1 MYRQLYQMGGIG
13 TLPMDYGQSLQVPQQ
28 PQPSFSSAQNITM
41 NPLLNYG
48 QPQLGQAGG
57 TPLSMRSGGI
67 SRLGYQEGGM
77 GMDQMMEPQMQ
88 DPMMQEQ
95 MMQSQMQQAPE
106 GIMSMMPQEASGGQ
120 QGMPQ
125 EGGQEETA
133 LLTIIQLLI
142 EQGVPPEQAQE
153 LAMQILQVF
162 NQGGAPAVEEFAT
175 QLEQEEG
182 MSDDRT
188 MMAGGGITG
197 IYPRQGYFVGKIAK
211 GIGKAVKGVANA
223 VKSVAKS
230 PIGQIALAIA
240 APYAIAALPGMAGFA
255 TLGGS
260 GFMGAALRAGISNLA
275 IQGITT
281 GKINPKQ
288 ALLAAAAGGALSGLQ
303 GADAMAAKDAMNA
316 GDYMQYGSS
325 VQEGL
330 GTSIPLKSGVIPSDI
345 GSYDQ
350 SVQKMYDTSMITP
363 SESDIL
369 SNVKESNLSNAQGKT
384 LQQLG
389 EVKPMNM
396 FEKGIS
402 NIQDFGTN
410 LMNDPMKTIKTGIGS
425 IYDTATQTIKDNPLL
440 SVGGAFLAGQQFRA
454 PLPNEDP
461 NEYNRLKAEHD
472 AQVAGY
478 VTQYGGAS
486 NVYSPGSF
494 GLYAREKAI
503 DPFAGRS
510 SYAADGGY
518 ITNRQNY
525 FLGKRVSAVAT
536 PQSEGSTG
544 GGSGMGGMMAR
555 FIQQNSQ
562 MFKPQSTTVRQPRTA
577 EFIDI
582 NQNGIDDRDEGMMY
596 GGRAGYAE
604 GSISFE
610 RKTLERKGYSDMMKN
625 MTPKEISQLYDSVI
639 GTFSRRF
646 QAEGTMP
653 MGEPRKNPAGIMEL
667 DYRAKGGFV
676 PPVGIKEKA
685 DDIPAMLS
693 NNEFVFTA
701 DAVRNAGGGNVNK
714 GAQRMYGLMKQ
725 LEAGGRV

>member
-48 QPQLGQAGG
+48 QPQLGTAGG
-57 TPLSMRSGGI
+57 TPLTMAGGGI
-67 SRLGYQEGGM
+67 TRLGYQEGGM
-77 GMDQMMEPQMQ
+77 DQMMMEPQMQ
-88 DPMMQEQ
+88 DQAMMQPQQQ
-95 MMQSQMQQAPE
+95 MGPPLE
-106 GIMSMMPQEASGGQ
+106 GIMGAMPQDA
-120 QGMPQ
+120 GMMQ

-162 NQGGAPAVEEFAT
+162 NQGGAPAVEEFAN

-182 MSDDRT
+182 MPENRT

-197 IYPRQGYFVGKIAK
+197 IYPRQGYFLK
-211 GIGKAVKGVANA
+211 GVVKAISGVVKGVGKAVKSIV
-223 VKSVAKS
+223 KS

-240 APYAIAALPGMAGFA
+240 APYAIGAMFPAFA
-255 TLGGS
+255 TLGGT
-260 GFMGAALRAGISNLA
+260 GFLGGALRAGISSLA
-275 IQGITT
+275 VQGITT

-288 ALLAAAAGGALSGLQ
+288 ALLAAAAGGALAGFQ
-303 GADAMAAKDAMNA
+303 GADAAAAKDALNA

-363 SESDIL
+363 SPENIL
-369 SNVKESNLSNAQGKT
+369 DNVKVSNLANSQGQT

-389 EVKPMNM
+389 ELKPMNT

-410 LMNDPMKTIKTGIGS
+410 LMKDPMQTIKTGIGS
-425 IYDTATQTIKDNPLL
+425 IYDTATQTIKDNPYTA
-440 SVGGAFLAGQQFRA
+440 VGTSFLAGTQFRA
-454 PLPNEDP
+454 PLAGEDP
-461 NEYNRLKAEHD
+461 NEYNKLKAEHD
-472 AQVAGY
+472 SKVNQFY
-478 VTQYGGAS
+478 NQYT
-486 NVYSPGSF
+486 
-494 GLYAREKAI
+494 GLMY
-503 DPFAGRS
+503 PTTFA
-510 SYAADGGY
+510 A
-518 ITNRQNY
+518 N
-525 FLGKRVSAVAT
+525 
-536 PQSEGSTG
+536 
-544 GGSGMGGMMAR
+544 
-555 FIQQNSQ
+555 
-562 MFKPQSTTVRQPRTA
+562 
-577 EFIDI
+577 
-582 NQNGIDDRDEGMMY
+582 
-596 GGRAGYAE
+596 GGRIGFEY
-604 GSISFE
+604 GS
-610 RKTLERKGYSDMMKN
+610 
-625 MTPKEISQLYDSVI
+625 
-639 GTFSRRF
+639 
-646 QAEGTMP
+646 MP
-653 MGEPRKNPAGIMEL
+653 MGEPRKNPAGITEL
-667 DYRAKGGFV
+667 DYRQKGGFV
-676 PPVGIKEKA
+676 PPIGIKEKA

-725 LEAGGRV
+725 LESGGLV

>member
-28 PQPSFSSAQNITM
+28 PQSMFTTTGSATSS
-41 NPLLNYG
+41 PLLNYG
-48 QPQLGQAGG
+48 QSQLGQAGG
-57 TPLSMRSGGI
+57 TPLTMRSGGM

-77 GMDQMMEPQMQ
+77 GMTQLGAPQEEPIFPRLETLNENLGQAEQRLGSPSNNQFNMSPMTSAFTGRPQMNLGGRIGYQEGGMDQMMEPQMQ

-106 GIMSMMPQEASGGQ
+106 GIMSMMPQGTSGGQ

-125 EGGQEETA
+125 EGGQEQTA

-162 NQGGAPAVEEFAT
+162 NQGGAPAVEEFAN

-182 MSDDRT
+182 MPENRT

-240 APYAIAALPGMAGFA
+240 APYAIGALAPGFA

-281 GKINPKQ
+281 GKFNPKQ
-288 ALLAAAAGGALSGLQ
+288 ALIAAIGGGVAQGVFGPAGGASTDIGQGTLNAGGAGIP
-303 GADAMAAKDAMNA
+303 GADIA
-316 GDYMQYGSS
+316 GSS
-325 VQEGL
+325 TLASGVTSSLPTSSFAELTGQVAPNSMVYNPPTNAASIYTDLAGQVDPTSSVVNL
-330 GTSIPLKSGVIPSDI
+330 GTPQPSFFDKATTSIK
-345 GSYDQ
+345 
-350 SVQKMYDTSMITP
+350 
-363 SESDIL
+363 
-369 SNVKESNLSNAQGKT
+369 
-384 LQQLG
+384 
-389 EVKPMNM
+389 
-396 FEKGIS
+396 
-402 NIQDFGTN
+402 DFGTN

-425 IYDTATQTIKDNPLL
+425 IYDTATQTIKDNPYTA
-440 SVGGAFLAGQQFRA
+440 VGTSFLAGTQFRA
-454 PLPNEDP
+454 PLAGEDP
-461 NEYNRLKAEHD
+461 NEYNKLKAEHD
-472 AQVAGY
+472 AKVN
-478 VTQYGGAS
+478 QYY
-486 NVYSPGSF
+486 NQYT
-494 GLYAREKAI
+494 GLMY
-503 DPFAGRS
+503 PQTFA
-510 SYAADGGY
+510 A
-518 ITNRQNY
+518 N
-525 FLGKRVSAVAT
+525 
-536 PQSEGSTG
+536 
-544 GGSGMGGMMAR
+544 
-555 FIQQNSQ
+555 
-562 MFKPQSTTVRQPRTA
+562 
-577 EFIDI
+577 
-582 NQNGIDDRDEGMMY
+582 
-596 GGRAGYAE
+596 GGRIGYE
-604 GSISFE
+604 YGS
-610 RKTLERKGYSDMMKN
+610 
-625 MTPKEISQLYDSVI
+625 
-639 GTFSRRF
+639 
-646 QAEGTMP
+646 MP

>member
-1 MYRQLYQMGGIG
+1 MTIARAQMYRQLYQMGGIG

-77 GMDQMMEPQMQ
+77 GMDQMMQSQMQ
-88 DPMMQEQ
+88 DPMMQE
-95 MMQSQMQQAPE
+95 QMQQAPE
-106 GIMSMMPQEASGGQ
+106 GIMSMMPQGASGGQ

-125 EGGQEETA
+125 EGGQEQTA

-162 NQGGAPAVEEFAT
+162 NQGGAPAVEEFAN

-182 MSDDRT
+182 MPENRT

-197 IYPRQGYFVGKIAK
+197 IYPRQGYFFK
-211 GIGKAVKGVANA
+211 GVVKAVSGAVKGVAKA

-230 PIGQIALAIA
+230 PIGMIALSIA
-240 APYAIAALPGMAGFA
+240 APYAISAFAPGFA

-260 GFMGAALRAGISNLA
+260 GILGGALRAGISNLA

-288 ALLAAAAGGALSGLQ
+288 ALLAAAAGGVLSGIQ

-389 EVKPMNM
+389 EVKPMNT

-425 IYDTATQTIKDNPLL
+425 IYDTTTQLIKDNPYTA
-440 SVGGAFLAGQQFRA
+440 VGTSFLAGTQFRA
-454 PLPNEDP
+454 PLAGEDP
-461 NEYNRLKAEHD
+461 NEYNKLKAEHD
-472 AQVAGY
+472 AQVSAY
-478 VTQYGGAS
+478 ITQYGGGA

-494 GLYAREKAI
+494 GLYAREKAV
-503 DPFAGRS
+503 DPFANRS
-510 SYAADGGY
+510 PFTYAA
-518 ITNRQNY
+518 N
-525 FLGKRVSAVAT
+525 
-536 PQSEGSTG
+536 
-544 GGSGMGGMMAR
+544 
-555 FIQQNSQ
+555 
-562 MFKPQSTTVRQPRTA
+562 
-577 EFIDI
+577 
-582 NQNGIDDRDEGMMY
+582 
-596 GGRAGYAE
+596 GGRIGYAN
-604 GSISFE
+604 GTS
-610 RKTLERKGYSDMMKN
+610 LERQYLEKKGYGDMIRN
-625 MTPKEISQLYDSVI
+625 MSESEILKLYDSVV

-646 QAEGTMP
+646 QAEGSMP
-653 MGEPRKNPAGIMEL
+653 MGEPRRNPAGIMEL

-701 DAVRNAGGGNVNK
+701 DAVRNAGGGNVDR
-714 GAQRMYGLMKQ
+714 GAQRMYSLMKN
-725 LEAGGRV
+725 LESGGRV